1 MINSIFSSLGTNAS
15 SILYFKIKY
24 IVCSPS
30 PWDISMCLNIISNII
45 IKICKNKN
53 ITHMTQNELILIT
66 QNKKNLCI
74 YTNIYFLIKLSLY
87 VINN

>member
-24 IVCSPS
+24 IVRSPS
-30 PWDISMCLNIISNII
+30 GDISMCLNIISNII

>member
-1 MINSIFSSLGTNAS
+1 
-15 SILYFKIKY
+15 
-24 IVCSPS
+24 
-30 PWDISMCLNIISNII
+30 
-45 IKICKNKN
+45 
-53 ITHMTQNELILIT
+53 MTQNELILIT